1 MEPRY
6 PLDTIRNISSVLIR
20 HPAFLGATIGIL
32 AAFSQALLI
41 SAGGPEAYGFC
52 VACHTRD
59 LVNGMTNIVAGT
71 SLALAAISK
80 NSLLPVMSVAG
91 VLIGGYI
98 SATLHREHR
107 IKKGTRIE
115 YLWYFL
121 AGVAVLNLA
130 MIFGGCP
137 YRAALRTGYGDLTAI
152 LFIVAMA
159 AGVILGAYLMLKKAE
174 REEA

>member
-1 MEPRY
+1 MPDEY
-6 PLDTIRNISSVLIR
+6 TNTIRYYASLLSR
-20 HPAFLGATIGIL
+20 HPAFLGALIGVL

-59 LVNGMTNIVAGT
+59 MVNGLTNIIAGT
-71 SLALAAISK
+71 NLALAAISK

-107 IKKGTRIE
+107 IKKGTTRD
-115 YLWYFL
+115 YLIYFISGIL
-121 AGVAVLNLA
+121 VLNLA

-137 YRAALRTGYGDLTAI
+137 YRAALRTGYGDLMAVI
-152 LFIVAMA
+152 FIVSMA
-159 AGVILGAYLMLKKAE
+159 AGVVLGAYFMLRKAE
-174 REEA
+174 QEGA

>member
-1 MEPRY
+1 MPNEY
-6 PLDTIRNISSVLIR
+6 SNTIWHYVSLLSR
-20 HPAFLGATIGIL
+20 HPAFLGALIGIL

-52 VACHTRD
+52 IACHTRD
-59 LVNGMTNIVAGT
+59 LVNGVTNIVAHT
-71 SLALAAISK
+71 DLALAAISK
-80 NSLLPVMSVAG
+80 NSLLPVLSVVG

-98 SATLHREHR
+98 ASTLHREHKIR
-107 IKKGTRIE
+107 KGTQKE
-115 YLWYFL
+115 YLIYFI
-121 AGVAVLNLA
+121 AGVLVLNLA

-137 YRAALRTGYGDLTAI
+137 YRAALRTGYGDLTAV

-174 REEA
+174 KEGT

>member
-1 MEPRY
+1 MNQEP
-6 PLDTIRNISSVLIR
+6 PLTRIPPLWSQLAR
-20 HPAFLGATIGIL
+20 HPAFLGALIGIL

-59 LVNGMTNIVAGT
+59 LVNGLTNIIAGT
-71 SLALAAISK
+71 NLALAAISK

-107 IKKGTRIE
+107 IKKGTIKD
-115 YLWYFL
+115 YFIYFF
-121 AGVAVLNLA
+121 AGILVLNLA

-137 YRAALRTGYGDLTAI
+137 YRAALRTGYGDFTAV

-159 AGVILGAYLMLKKAE
+159 AGVVLGAYLLLKKAE
-174 REEA
+174 REDA